1 LGAEASVNT
10 PDVALMAN
18 FPESVPPVI
27 EKVTAS
33 LFASVAVTVVTA
45 VVFSAMLIA
54 AVAPLPL
61 LVMS

>member
-1 LGAEASVNT
+1 
-10 PDVALMAN
+10 MAN